1 MNSTTFLENNRVL
14 QHCFQ
19 YQHLYL
25 PLLAL
30 VVLAIPLLLNVLQ
43 GEPLLQ
49 GGESYYHLSQAR
61 DLSLPTWYYYPLHL
75 LLSLKGALVLLSLLA
90 GIASVWLF
98 LNLAKLLGWEQRF
111 TFFLSL
117 LVILSPAFIWTF
129 STLSTYAAVLFLALL
144 GLLLFLHPRQTLWA
158 ILPWGLVSFLE
169 GFSALLLILLGLFIW
184 NTHREQKRAAVLI
197 TLSALFFLTIVLLH
211 QPFFLGPFYAEN
223 HFSGLIA
230 DFGARGGISFF
241 ALLLGLI
248 GLGLVWKE
256 NKLAPVYAFVPILIA
271 GYAFNTHTGFY
282 LTLLAAVT
290 GIFGLDSIFNRP
302 WTFPTLKKFT
312 LFLLLLGI
320 LFSTISYL
328 DRISVI
334 GPHTA
339 EKNTL
344 LWMNENTPKE
354 SLVLALPEE
363 SNYVRY
369 FAQRTPFCCGGG
381 TSGQR
386 EKQAVRNKM
395 LSSVYIHELFPLLE
409 EHQINLI
416 YITPEWRR
424 MLPAEQG
431 FLFLLKNERFKLLY
445 AEEGYEVWKYELGGG
460 KLSQQKP

>member
-1 MNSTTFLENNRVL
+1 MKHRQLLLKPLFLENNRVL
-14 QHCFQ
+14 PHYLQ

-25 PLLAL
+25 SLLAFIILALPL
-30 VVLAIPLLLNVLQ
+30 VLNAFHH
-43 GEPLLQ
+43 EPLLQ

-75 LLSLKGALVLLSLLA
+75 LLPLGNVLVVLPIVAGLASL
-90 GIASVWLF
+90 WLF
-98 LNLAKLLGWEQRF
+98 FKISRLLGWEQRF
-111 TFFLSL
+111 TFFLSA
-117 LVILSPAFIWTF
+117 LVILSPSFIWTF
-129 STLSTYAAVLFLALL
+129 STLSSSAAILFLALL

-158 ILPWGLVSFLE
+158 ILPWGLISFLE
-169 GFSALLLILLGLFIW
+169 GFSALLIILLGLFIW
-184 NTHREQKRAAVLI
+184 NVQREQKKGVVLI
-197 TLSALFFLTIVLLH
+197 TLSALFFLTVVLLH
-211 QPFFLGPFYAEN
+211 QPFFLGPFYTEN
-223 HFSGLIA
+223 HFSGLIS

-241 ALLLGLI
+241 TLLLGLI

-256 NKLAPVYAFVPILIA
+256 KKFAPIYAFVPILIV

-290 GIFGLDSIFNRP
+290 GTIGLNNIFNRP

-320 LFSTISYL
+320 LFSMISYL

-334 GPHTA
+334 GPPTT

-354 SLVLALPEE
+354 SVVLALPEE

-386 EKQAVRNKM
+386 EKQAVLNKM

-409 EHQINLI
+409 EQQINII

-424 MLPAEQG
+424 ALPADQG

-460 KLSQQKP
+460 N